1 MTPAEL
7 ILAFLLT
14 IVIVVDLKIPDA
26 VLGVLGSAPG
36 FVIILGTIFFLFM
49 KSATLGVLG
58 IIAGFMLLQQ
68 ANPKSAPGLYASRT
82 PEPLP
87 MEPVSTFPVTLE
99 ETMVRNIIPLVNNS
113 PSAAFTNSV
122 SNVRNASCL

>member
-7 ILAFLLT
+7 ILAFMLT
-14 IVIVVDLKIPDA
+14 IVIVVDLKIPDP

-36 FVIILGTIFFLFM
+36 FVIILGTVFFLFM

-68 ANPKSAPGLYASRT
+68 ANPLKASPSRI

-87 MEPVSTFPVTLE
+87 MEPISTFPVTLE